1 MQKIS
6 GFGKCRI
13 VRNGWLGLSFGFLVY
28 RPVGRQNLVIQ
39 RIAERQS
46 VAAIT
51 VITLVAGL
59 ALGVVQDITA
69 GPIATQAEKS
79 KEEAYKAVFEDASSF
94 SEYSLDDTNQAEDL
108 VAYLNDNGFTAQ
120 TIDEIMVAE
129 DASGET
135 LGYAFTVTDSEGY
148 GGDIQFA
155 MGVQNDGTLNGIS
168 ILSISETAG
177 LGMKAT
183 TDSFKDQFKNKN
195 VEKFTYTKTGSTSDD
210 QIDAISGATIT
221 TNAMTNGV
229 NAGLCA
235 FRYVEGG
242 AES

>member
-1 MQKIS
+1 MNTILKNTIS
-6 GFGKCRI
+6 
-13 VRNGWLGLSFGFLVY
+13 
-28 RPVGRQNLVIQ
+28 
-39 RIAERQS
+39 
-46 VAAIT
+46 IT

-69 GPIATQAEKS
+69 GPIATQQEKS
-79 KEEAYKAVFEDASSF
+79 KEEAYKTVFEDADTF
-94 SEYSLDDTNQAEDL
+94 EVYSADDGLATAL
-108 VAYLNDNGFTAQ
+108 ADNGFTAQ
-120 TIDEIMVAE
+120 TIDEIMVAQ
-129 DASGET
+129 DSSGET

-177 LGMKAT
+177 LGMKAN
-183 TDSFKDQFKNKN
+183 TDSFKDQFKNKK
-195 VEKFTYTKTGSTSDD
+195 VEKFSYTKTGATSDD

-235 FRYVEGG
+235 FQYVEGG
-242 AES
+242 TES

>member
-1 MQKIS
+1 MNTILKNTIS
-6 GFGKCRI
+6 
-13 VRNGWLGLSFGFLVY
+13 
-28 RPVGRQNLVIQ
+28 
-39 RIAERQS
+39 
-46 VAAIT
+46 IT

-69 GPIATQAEKS
+69 GPIATQQEKS
-79 KEEAYKAVFEDASSF
+79 KEEAYKTVFEDADTF
-94 SEYSLDDTNQAEDL
+94 EVYSADDALATAL
-108 VAYLNDNGFTAQ
+108 ADNGFTAQ
-120 TIDEIMVAE
+120 TIDEIMVAQ
-129 DASGET
+129 DSSGET

-177 LGMKAT
+177 LGMKAN
-183 TDSFKDQFKNKN
+183 TDSFKDQFKNKK
-195 VEKFTYTKTGSTSDD
+195 VEKFSYTKTGATSDD

-235 FRYVEGG
+235 FQYVEGG
-242 AES
+242 TES